1 MEHQK
6 SSTASTTRS
15 RMLIA
20 NKYSDDKSYF
30 LYNELVILYILIF
43 NKQGSFNEKDFTAL
57 HQ

>member
-1 MEHQK
+1 
-6 SSTASTTRS
+6 
-15 RMLIA
+15 MLIA